1 MNEEMRKAV
10 DALYF
15 GKTDLPPEEQMKN
28 LGGILSI
35 LAPDPDDPLEY
46 LGGPVSFV
54 GKRVNAFRK
63 LAGGSDNE
71 TLAEIRRIA
80 DEIAEEGSPEE
91 LRQVL
96 KELDEIEF
104 TGMNKMARDSDP
116 GMRITEQYA
125 EGQNTVQNVNR
136 FRGPIEN
143 KLKKEGQGS
152 DLTRKQQRKKVKELQ
167 EKYGGL
173 KGEKP
178 ERTYSN
184 IRKKE
189 VLGAN
194 RISKILEDHGYK
206 ELDEAED
213 ALSLMSKDELRKS
226 DFGVRRYEVI
236 GDDVK
241 IYTELAP
248 SGTDVEV
255 LKNPTLQELMGY
267 LGYKKGGLVQ
277 GMKAG
282 GEVMNYGD
290 YGRSYK

>member
-71 TLAEIRRIA
+71 TLSEVRRIA

-91 LRQVL
+91 LQQVL

-104 TGMNKMARDSDP
+104 AGKNKIARDSDP
-116 GMRITEQYA
+116 NMPITEQYA
-125 EGQNTVQNVNR
+125 EGSNMVMNVKR
-136 FRGPIEN
+136 FREPIEN
-143 KLKKEGQGS
+143 RLKKEGQGS
-152 DLTRKQQRKKVKELQ
+152 DLTRKQQREKVKELQ
-167 EKYGGL
+167 KKYGG
-173 KGEKP
+173 GGKP
-178 ERTYSN
+178 EKTYPD

-194 RISKILEDHGYK
+194 RASKILEEHGYK
-206 ELDEAED
+206 ELDEVED
-213 ALSLMSKDELRKS
+213 ALSLMSKDELRKG
-226 DFGVRRYEVI
+226 DFKGRRYEVI

-241 IYTELAP
+241 IYTELSP
-248 SGTDVEV
+248 SGTEVEV
-255 LKNPTLQELMGY
+255 LKNPTLQELMDF

>member
-28 LGGILSI
+28 LSGILSV

-71 TLAEIRRIA
+71 TLAEVRRIA

-104 TGMNKMARDSDP
+104 TGKNKIARDSDP
-116 GMRITEQYA
+116 DMPITAQYA
-125 EGQNTVQNVNR
+125 EGSNMVMNVKR
-136 FRGPIEN
+136 FREPIEN
-143 KLKKEGQGS
+143 RLKKEGQGS
-152 DLTRKQQRKKVKELQ
+152 DLTRKQQREKVKELQ
-167 EKYGGL
+167 KKYGG
-173 KGEKP
+173 GGKP
-178 ERTYSN
+178 EKTYPD

-194 RISKILEDHGYK
+194 RASKILEEHGYK
-206 ELDEAED
+206 ELDEVED
-213 ALSLMSKDELRKS
+213 ALSLMSKDELRKG
-226 DFGVRRYEVI
+226 DFKGRRYEVI

-241 IYTELAP
+241 IYTELSP
-248 SGTDVEV
+248 SGTEVEV
-255 LKNPTLQELMGY
+255 LKNPTLQELMDV

-290 YGRSYK
+290 YGRTYK

>member
-1 MNEEMRKAV
+1 
-10 DALYF
+10 
-15 GKTDLPPEEQMKN
+15 MKN

-71 TLAEIRRIA
+71 TLSEVRRIA

-91 LRQVL
+91 LQQVL

-104 TGMNKMARDSDP
+104 AGKNKIARDSDP
-116 GMRITEQYA
+116 NMPITEQYA
-125 EGQNTVQNVNR
+125 EGSNMVMNVKR
-136 FRGPIEN
+136 FREPIEN
-143 KLKKEGQGS
+143 RLKKEGQGS
-152 DLTRKQQRKKVKELQ
+152 DLTRKQQREKVKELQ
-167 EKYGGL
+167 KKYGG
-173 KGEKP
+173 GGKP
-178 ERTYSN
+178 EKTYPD

-194 RISKILEDHGYK
+194 RASKILEEHGYK
-206 ELDEAED
+206 ELDEVED
-213 ALSLMSKDELRKS
+213 ALSLMSKDELRKG
-226 DFGVRRYEVI
+226 DFKGRRYEVI

-241 IYTELAP
+241 IYTELSP
-248 SGTDVEV
+248 SGTEVEV
-255 LKNPTLQELMGY
+255 LKNPTLQELMDF

>member
-63 LAGGSDNE
+63 LAGGSDNVSLSE
-71 TLAEIRRIA
+71 VRRIA

-91 LRQVL
+91 LQQVL

-104 TGMNKMARDSDP
+104 AGKNKIARDSDP
-116 GMRITEQYA
+116 DMPITAQYA
-125 EGQNTVQNVNR
+125 EGSNMVMNVKR
-136 FRGPIEN
+136 FREPIEN
-143 KLKKEGQGS
+143 RLKKEGQGS
-152 DLTRKQQRKKVKELQ
+152 DLTRKQQREKVKELQ
-167 EKYGGL
+167 KKYGG
-173 KGEKP
+173 GGKP
-178 ERTYSN
+178 EKTYPD

-189 VLGAN
+189 VLGSN
-194 RISKILEDHGYK
+194 RASKILEEHGYK
-206 ELDEAED
+206 ELDEVED
-213 ALSLMSKDELRKS
+213 ALSLMSKDELRKG
-226 DFGVRRYEVI
+226 DFKGRRYEVI

-241 IYTELAP
+241 IYTELSP
-248 SGTDVEV
+248 SGTEVEV
-255 LKNPTLQELMGY
+255 LKNPTLQELMDF

-290 YGRSYK
+290 YGRTYK

>member
-71 TLAEIRRIA
+71 TLSEVRRIA

-91 LRQVL
+91 LQQVL

-104 TGMNKMARDSDP
+104 AGKNKIARDSDP
-116 GMRITEQYA
+116 NMPITEQYA
-125 EGQNTVQNVNR
+125 EGSNMVMNVKR
-136 FRGPIEN
+136 FREPIEN
-143 KLKKEGQGS
+143 RLKKEGQGS
-152 DLTRKQQRKKVKELQ
+152 DLTRKQQREKVKELQ
-167 EKYGGL
+167 KKYGG
-173 KGEKP
+173 GGKP
-178 ERTYSN
+178 EKTYPD

-194 RISKILEDHGYK
+194 RASKILEEHGYK
-206 ELDEAED
+206 ELDEVED
-213 ALSLMSKDELRKS
+213 ALSLMSKDELRKG
-226 DFGVRRYEVI
+226 DFKGRRYEVI

-241 IYTELAP
+241 IYTELSP
-248 SGTDVEV
+248 SGTEVEV
-255 LKNPTLQELMGY
+255 LKNPTLQELMNF

>member
-71 TLAEIRRIA
+71 TLSEVRRIA

-91 LRQVL
+91 LQQVL

-104 TGMNKMARDSDP
+104 AGKNKIARDSDP
-116 GMRITEQYA
+116 DMPITEQYA
-125 EGQNTVQNVNR
+125 EGSNMVMNVKR
-136 FRGPIEN
+136 FREPIEN
-143 KLKKEGQGS
+143 RLKKEGQGS
-152 DLTRKQQRKKVKELQ
+152 DLTRKQQREKVKELQ
-167 EKYGGL
+167 KKYGG
-173 KGEKP
+173 GGKP
-178 ERTYSN
+178 EKTYPD

-194 RISKILEDHGYK
+194 RASKILEEHGYK
-206 ELDEAED
+206 ELDEVED
-213 ALSLMSKDELRKS
+213 ALSLMSKDELRKG
-226 DFGVRRYEVI
+226 DFKGRRYEVI

-241 IYTELAP
+241 IYTELSP
-248 SGTDVEV
+248 SGTEVEV
-255 LKNPTLQELMGY
+255 LKNPTLQELMDF

>member
-71 TLAEIRRIA
+71 TLSEVRRIA

-91 LRQVL
+91 LQQVL

-104 TGMNKMARDSDP
+104 AGKNKIARDSDP
-116 GMRITEQYA
+116 DMPITEQYA
-125 EGQNTVQNVNR
+125 EGSNMVMNVKR
-136 FRGPIEN
+136 FREPIEN
-143 KLKKEGQGS
+143 RLKKEGQGS
-152 DLTRKQQRKKVKELQ
+152 DLTRKQQREKVKELQ
-167 EKYGGL
+167 KKYGG
-173 KGEKP
+173 GGKP
-178 ERTYSN
+178 EKTYPD

-194 RISKILEDHGYK
+194 RASKILEEHGYK
-206 ELDEAED
+206 ELDEVED
-213 ALSLMSKDELRKS
+213 ALSLMSKDELRKG
-226 DFGVRRYEVI
+226 DFKGRRYEVI

-241 IYTELAP
+241 IYTELSP
-248 SGTDVEV
+248 SGTEVEV
-255 LKNPTLQELMGY
+255 LKNPTLQELMDF

-290 YGRSYK
+290 YGRTYK